1 MTPEQENEL
10 FKSIGSID
18 ATQKLM
24 LEALAAMKDD
34 IDKSVVVVHAR
45 VDKTNS
51 RIDKI
56 DDKLTNLRVK
66 QAAFGGA
73 AGLFVTLI
81 AELLK
86 NGGS

>member
-1 MTPEQENEL
+1 MTPEQENEV

-34 IDKSVVVVHAR
+34 IDKSVVVVHTR
-45 VDKTNS
+45 VDKTNT

-56 DDKLTNLRVK
+56 EDKLTNLRVK
-66 QAAFGGA
+66 QAAFGVA
-73 AGLFVTLI
+73 AGLFVALI